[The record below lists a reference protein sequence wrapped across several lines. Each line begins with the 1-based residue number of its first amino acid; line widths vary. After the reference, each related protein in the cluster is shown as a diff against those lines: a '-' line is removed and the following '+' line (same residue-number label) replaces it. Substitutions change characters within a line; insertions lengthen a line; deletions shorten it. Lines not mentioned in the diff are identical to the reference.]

1 MTHFIIKQVYRYE
14 PKVAAYLT
22 PSTYDLLAVSLL
34 FVGVSKLIF
43 LLDIL
48 KPVDIGFVNQFAYDL
63 FRASLA

>member
-14 PKVAAYLT
+14 PKVAAYLI

-48 KPVDIGFVNQFAYDL
+48 KSVDIGFVNQFAYDL